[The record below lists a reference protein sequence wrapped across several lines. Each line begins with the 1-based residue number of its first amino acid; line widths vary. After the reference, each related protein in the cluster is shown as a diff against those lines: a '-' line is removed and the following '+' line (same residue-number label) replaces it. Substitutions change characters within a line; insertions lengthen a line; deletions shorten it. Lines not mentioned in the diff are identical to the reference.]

1 MSVLIHGWLPV
12 QAVEARTTEVCGV
25 DMSAIN
31 RYRWTP
37 AFAAGML
44 STDVLACISWG
55 HVMACWGLCSDPEAM
70 RREQI
75 RVTDL

>member
-1 MSVLIHGWLPV
+1 MSMLMYGWLPV

-37 AFAAGML
+37 AFAAGVL
-44 STDVLACISWG
+44 ATDVLAC
-55 HVMACWGLCSDPEAM
+55 MAFMLGTLQSSKSPEVRA
-70 RREQI
+70 
-75 RVTDL
+75 D

>member
-1 MSVLIHGWLPV
+1 MSMLIYGWLPV

-37 AFAAGML
+37 AFAAG
-44 STDVLACISWG
+44 VLAHRCTCMHGIHAG
-55 HVMACWGLCSDPEAM
+55 
-70 RREQI
+70 
-75 RVTDL
+75 DLAVIQKP